1 MAHAAGEVVAGQRRL
16 VVLGALDDVG
26 GHDAGLDD
34 PPLAVGVGHERVEG
48 PDALHEPR
56 LEAAPFVGGDQARD
70 RIDEERAVG
79 LLAERDA
86 PLLRGLGDLGAQ
98 VAEVATVERLEQP
111 AVVGPG
117 SPRALVG
124 LVVEHSTA
132 LSPLRADGK
141 PRS

>member
-1 MAHAAGEVVAGQRRL
+1 MSSPAMDTPPERSSAGQRRL

-98 VAEVATVERLEQP
+98 VAEVATAERLEQP

-117 SPRALVG
+117 SPGRW
-124 LVVEHSTA
+124 
-132 LSPLRADGK
+132 
-141 PRS
+141 